1 MSQFLILSADFNGLT
16 AKFDILT
23 ANFTNLTADIIFQKK
38 TAWIKSR
45 QHTLSKFLHKL

>member
-38 TAWIKSR
+38 LPGSNPDSTR
-45 QHTLSKFLHKL
+45 